1 MQEKNYSKLS
11 PALAAMF
18 GLCFSLGIDVG
29 WEIYEFTMDR
39 LYGLSLQCSSPTTD
53 YGLIDTMGDF
63 ICAASG
69 ALVGMFAVAFYRNGV
84 IGKIKRGSRKAYERK
99 RRGKAQK
106 AASRRISQS
115 TQ

>member
-1 MQEKNYSKLS
+1 
-11 PALAAMF
+11 MF

-84 IGKIKRGSRKAYERK
+84 IGKNKKRF
-99 RRGKAQK
+99 AQGL
-106 AASRRISQS
+106 
-115 TQ
+115 